1 MKSLSDEANIIRR
14 LSRLAQA
21 SGLTIRKRG
30 EGYQLH
36 QGDRIL
42 AGERHPL
49 DVKDIARELQK
60 LHVLGR
66 R

>member
-1 MKSLSDEANIIRR
+1 MTDRDEANIIRR
-14 LSRLAQA
+14 LSRLAKA

-30 EGYQLH
+30 DGYQLYE
-36 QGDRIL
+36 GDRIL
-42 AGERHPL
+42 AGDRHPL
-49 DVKDIARELQK
+49 SLQDITRELQK